1 MKSFVI
7 LVLALVCSNAT
18 APPAEHSRFRR
29 KIEKTKVKVGESAF
43 LENFQTFVADQSIL
57 VPSNLPNGNHKFKFD
72 ARNDHAKTLVV
83 DDAAGPIQGYLL
95 QASADSQNQ
104 IALPANE
111 DNYYMFTA
119 LLSGCQFMA
128 YGPDNRHVTVEHNN
142 CISSP
147 CPAVN
152 DAGYEGRLAA
162 VRAENHPFI
171 WVVSGVFGDR
181 ANEAAAPNAAGDGY
195 TYGNLYGGQVVGKFT
210 QAGGWVFTLR
220 DNTMGNNGAVYH
232 S

>member
-1 MKSFVI
+1 
-7 LVLALVCSNAT
+7 
-18 APPAEHSRFRR
+18 
-29 KIEKTKVKVGESAF
+29 
-43 LENFQTFVADQSIL
+43 
-57 VPSNLPNGNHKFKFD
+57 
-72 ARNDHAKTLVV
+72 
-83 DDAAGPIQGYLL
+83 
-95 QASADSQNQ
+95 
-104 IALPANE
+104 
-111 DNYYMFTA
+111 
-119 LLSGCQFMA
+119 MA